1 MRFEMAAPVGSASD
15 DKVHH
20 FVTPP
25 VVFFLLAGHCS
36 FKSLF
41 TSCTENA
48 HFPLKFNLL
57 ILFQVLY
64 FCLAVWKGC
73 LCRTI
78 TDNLIMFRCIDGPL
92 INRNGVPVQLSSS
105 IWRFFSLSLFLL
117 LLQFCRYVDLLGK
130 QNKQKNKFCYC
141 WDVFVQSCSV
151 TFYSYT

>member
-25 VVFFLLAGHCS
+25 AFFFLLAGHCN

-57 ILFQVLY
+57 I
-64 FCLAVWKGC
+64 
-73 LCRTI
+73 
-78 TDNLIMFRCIDGPL
+78 
-92 INRNGVPVQLSSS
+92 
-105 IWRFFSLSLFLL
+105 FFSLLFLFSYLKRLL
-117 LLQFCRYVDLLGK
+117 LLYHYRQFDYV
-130 QNKQKNKFCYC
+130 QMY
-141 WDVFVQSCSV
+141 
-151 TFYSYT
+151 